1 MTTTAP
7 PNERSTTATTP
18 KRARLVRYGMWQ
30 LRDFLVERGIPILII
45 GSLLGYLTVA
55 PMLPSLHRN
64 LATLPPRLIE
74 KWGGLEGARA
84 VLMHDFNEKFL
95 NSFLGAMVYVGALLA
110 MNGIVANDRK
120 QGYYRF
126 LFTKPLAPW
135 RYYGQAFLIHTVGF
149 VAIVALLGTVYGLAV
164 WPILSLRLLS
174 VLALMFVMYGG
185 ITFLLS
191 AAARWDWLSL
201 VAVTVAA
208 TFFWEL
214 YRDSQAVLAK
224 LVYILPPV
232 HRTSE
237 VYNALAKSE
246 TLPWPLIE
254 WYAGYGIACFIG
266 GLIVLRYRRLAI
278 V

>member
-1 MTTTAP
+1 MTTMAAP
-7 PNERSTTATTP
+7 GDRPTTVTP
-18 KRARLVRYGMWQ
+18 PRARVVRYGVWQ

-45 GSLLGYLTVA
+45 GSLLGYLTAA
-55 PMLPSLHRN
+55 PLLPSLHRN
-64 LATLPPRLIE
+64 LATLPPRLIQ
-74 KWGGLEGARA
+74 KWGGMDGARA

-95 NSFLGAMVYVGALLA
+95 ISFLGAMVYVGALLA

-149 VAIVALLGTVYGLAV
+149 LAIMALLGAVYGALL
-164 WPILSLRLLS
+164 WPVLSLRLLL
-174 VLALMFVMYGG
+174 VLGLMFLMYAG
-185 ITFLLS
+185 ITFVLS

-208 TFFWEL
+208 TFFWER
-214 YRDSQAVLAK
+214 YKDSPAVLAK
-224 LVYILPPV
+224 LLYILPPV
-232 HRTSE
+232 HRTGE
-237 VYNALAKSE
+237 VYSALAKTE
-246 TLPWPLIE
+246 ALPWPLIE
-254 WYAGYGIACFIG
+254 WYAGYGIACFVG

>member
-1 MTTTAP
+1 MTTMATPTEPSTTAP
-7 PNERSTTATTP
+7 ASR
-18 KRARLVRYGMWQ
+18 RARVVRYGVWQ

-74 KWGGLEGARA
+74 KWGGPEGARA

-95 NSFLGAMVYVGALLA
+95 VNFLGAMVYVGALLA

-120 QGYYRF
+120 HAYYRF

-135 RYYGQAFLIHTVGF
+135 RYYGQAFVIHTAGF
-149 VAIVALLGTVYGLAV
+149 VSIMALLGTVYGLAV

-208 TFFWEL
+208 TFFWER

-224 LVYILPPV
+224 LVYVLPPV
-232 HRTSE
+232 HRTNE
-237 VYNALAKSE
+237 VYTALAK
-246 TLPWPLIE
+246 TDPLPWPLIE
-254 WYAGYGIACFIG
+254 WYAGYGIVCFIG
-266 GLIVLRYRRLAI
+266 GLVVLRYRRLAI